1 MNLSDLHSALIKALK
16 DDIDVNGSPVNWYAD
31 GLRFS
36 YIERTSAL
44 QSAIARVVKENKA
57 LYPNFNRSIILLNGT
72 VTNNRVVFPPPQ
84 ETVLTVNRGEIT
96 ASYLDGGVPLTY
108 QSGVD
113 IIPLGYEST
122 DLWNWA
128 TNGLIIPLLSKP
140 LMKFNTNEF
149 IVLLPY
155 PNRIWQDA
163 TLNIH
168 GTAIPVYGIPNAND
182 TSIPIDGAVA
192 GDVIL
197 YATQLLLEK
206 ARMN

>member
-16 DDIDVNGSPVNWYAD
+16 DDIDVNGNPVGWSND

-36 YIERTSAL
+36 YVERASAL
-44 QSAIARVVKENKA
+44 QSAIARAVRENKA
-57 LYPNFNRSIILLNGT
+57 LYPNFNQYLTLNGT
-72 VTNNRVVFPPPQ
+72 INNNRVVFLPPQ
-84 ETVLTVNRGEIT
+84 ATVLTVNRGEIV
-96 ASYLDGGVPLTY
+96 ADYWDNNGVVQSYR
-108 QSGVD
+108 SGVD

-140 LMKFNTNEF
+140 LMKFSTNEF
-149 IVLLPY
+149 IVLLPQY
-155 PNRIWQDA
+155 EWKSDA
-163 TLNIH
+163 ALTIY
-168 GTAIPVYGIPNAND
+168 GTMIPVYGIPNAND
-182 TSIPIDGAVA
+182 TSIPIDGAVV

>member
-16 DDIDVNGSPVNWYAD
+16 DEIDVNGNPVGWGND

-36 YIERTSAL
+36 YAERASAL
-44 QSAIARVVKENKA
+44 QSAIARVVRENKA
-57 LYPNFNRSIILLNGT
+57 LYPNFNQYLTLNGT
-72 VTNNRVVFPPPQ
+72 INNNRVVFPPPQ
-84 ETVLTVNRGEIT
+84 ATVLTVNRGEIT
-96 ASYLDGGVPLTY
+96 ASYLDGGASLTY

-128 TNGLIIPLLSKP
+128 TNGIILPLLSKP
-140 LMKFNTNEF
+140 LMKFSTNEF
-149 IVLLPY
+149 IVLLPRY
-155 PNRIWQDA
+155 KWKSDA
-163 TLNIH
+163 ALTIY
-168 GTAIPVYGIPNAND
+168 GTIIPVYGIPNTGD
-182 TSIPIDGAVA
+182 TSVSIDGAVV

>member
-1 MNLSDLHSALIKALK
+1 MNLSDLHSGLIKALK
-16 DDIDVNGSPVNWYAD
+16 DDIDVNGNPVGWNND

-36 YIERTSAL
+36 YVERASAL

-57 LYPNFNRSIILLNGT
+57 LYPNFNQSTLLNGII
-72 VTNNRVVFPPPQ
+72 TNNRAVFSPPQ
-84 ETVLTVNRGEIT
+84 ATILTVNRGEVT
-96 ASYLDGGVPLTY
+96 ASYWNNNGVIQTY

-140 LMKFNTNEF
+140 LMKFSTNEF
-149 IVLLPY
+149 IVLFPQY
-155 PNRIWQDA
+155 EWKGGA
-163 TLNIH
+163 TLTIH
-168 GTAIPVYGIPNAND
+168 GTMVPIYGIPIAND
-182 TSIPIDGAVA
+182 TSIPIDGAVV